1 VNWTDLQIIDMYY
14 EDGMKE
20 QEIAESLG
28 ISLLMVHEV
37 IAAFEETEEEPCQGG
52 RDASPL

>member
-1 VNWTDLQIIDMYY
+1 MNWTDLQIIDMYY

>member
-1 VNWTDLQIIDMYY
+1 MNDTDFRIAEMYF

-28 ISLLMVHEV
+28 LSLLAVHEALSLV
-37 IAAFEETEEEPCQGG
+37 EQNENGW
-52 RDASPL
+52 RL

>member
-37 IAAFEETEEEPCQGG
+37 IAALEESEDEQ
-52 RDASPL
+52 S

>member
-1 VNWTDLQIIDMYY
+1 MNWTDLQIIDMYY

-37 IAAFEETEEEPCQGG
+37 IAAFEESEEEKP
-52 RDASPL
+52 

>member
-1 VNWTDLQIIDMYY
+1 MNWTDLQIIDMYY

-37 IAAFEETEEEPCQGG
+37 IAAFEESEDEQ
-52 RDASPL
+52 S